1 MQTTW
6 FPDTLPRRIPRFS
19 ARSVPLPEE
28 FIERARVGD
37 HDAFASL
44 ARATSPR
51 LYAIAIRI
59 LRDSAAAEDAA
70 QEALVEIWRSL
81 RALRDADRFEAWS
94 TRILVRICYREA
106 RRRRSSVVM
115 AEEPPSSAGDPYRPL
130 ADRDQLERGFRRLK
144 TEQRALLVLR
154 HYLDME
160 PSEIAHTLGIPP
172 GTARSRLHYA
182 HEALRAALEAEARSE
197 RVMEV
202 IQ

>member
-6 FPDTLPRRIPRFS
+6 FPDTLRRRTPRFS

-28 FIERARVGD
+28 LIERARQGD

-44 ARATSPR
+44 ARTTSPR

-59 LRDSAAAEDAA
+59 LRDAAAAEDAA

-81 RALRDADRFEAWS
+81 RALREADRFEAWS

-106 RRRRSSVVM
+106 RRLRSSVSI
-115 AEEPPSSAGDPYRPL
+115 AEEPPGGTGDPYRPL

-144 TEQRALLVLR
+144 AEQRALLVLR
-154 HYLDME
+154 HYLDLE
-160 PSEIAHTLGIPP
+160 PSEIALTLGIPP

-182 HEALRAALEAEARSE
+182 HEAMRAALEAEARSSGLI
-197 RVMEV
+197 EV